1 VLYFAIPT
9 YNEAET
15 IGVLLWRLRTVMAA
29 QGSEYEVLVYDDA
42 STDATR
48 EVLAPYAQV
57 LPLTILGGDVRRG
70 TAAAI
75 DQLAREA
82 SRRTRYPRR
91 DAVVFLQG
99 DFTDRPDELPELL
112 KRFDGGADLVAGERV
127 TSTAPLAVQRVR
139 TAERWLVRRLVRI
152 PAVQDYT
159 SPMRVVRLSVIRD
172 ALNGR
177 NGRPL
182 AVGERAVA
190 WIDLLLAL
198 VPHARR
204 VDLVPVKPDYSLRS
218 RSSRTGGWGD
228 AIALVKYAWANRG
241 GRSTAVQRIDAKVLP
256 TAEPLIEDE
265 DDRPRR
271 AARISDDDGS
281 PTRSRGR
288 RRDRDESKAPTARRL
303 SPPTDA
309 GADPT
314 TSSADAQPRKRR
326 RRRGEGRS
334 RGASEINGA
343 AGDDIGATAREPE
356 EQHAGPSVGAVEG
369 ADAPRRKKKRRRKRR
384 SGDSPIAATDPS
396 DAATDSVDASLS
408 GDLIDSADEATDAA
422 SDDSESGRR
431 RRPRPRR
438 RRRRSTGS
446 EDGGPLSAGGA
457 DEGAPSNDAGAE
469 PAGSGELTAEQRERR
484 RRRRRRRGGGRS
496 RAEGTSDGRNSEV
509 STSDTAPPDE
519 S

>member
-75 DQLAREA
+75 DHLAREA

-127 TSTAPLAVQRVR
+127 TANAPLAVQRVR

-204 VDLVPVKPDYSLRS
+204 VDLVPVTPDYSLRS
-218 RSSRTGGWGD
+218 RVSRTGGWGD

-241 GRSTAVQRIDAKVLP
+241 GRSTAVQRIDAKVVP

-271 AARISDDDGS
+271 AARISDDDS
-281 PTRSRGR
+281 STSRSRGR
-288 RRDRDESKAPTARRL
+288 RRDREEPKAPAARRV
-303 SPPTDA
+303 SPATEVSADSTTS
-309 GADPT
+309 GADE
-314 TSSADAQPRKRR
+314 QPRKRR
-326 RRRGEGRS
+326 RRRGEGRR
-334 RGASEINGA
+334 RGASDTNGT
-343 AGDDIGATAREPE
+343 AGDESGVIAREPD
-356 EQHAGPSVGAVEG
+356 EQDAAPPAGVLDG

-384 SGDSPIAATDPS
+384 SGDSPIAATDSS
-396 DAATDSVDASLS
+396 DAETEDVDASMS
-408 GDLIDSADEATDAA
+408 GGSADEATDAA
-422 SDDSESGRR
+422 ADESESGRR
-431 RRPRPRR
+431 RRSRPRR
-438 RRRRSTGS
+438 RRRRSSGS
-446 EDGGPLSAGGA
+446 EEGGPLAAVGA
-457 DEGAPSNDAGAE
+457 DEGAPSNDAGDE
-469 PAGSGELTAEQRERR
+469 SSDPVELTAEQRERR

-496 RAEGTSDGRNSEV
+496 RADGTSDGRDGEL
-509 STSDTAPPDE
+509 TASDAAPPSD